1 MATTFTPLA
10 SLAGGALIGLAAVL
24 WMGLHGRIL
33 GATGLLGGLLK
44 FDDRSAWVVR
54 AALVAGMLVAPA
66 LMLAITGA
74 WPRIDVPV
82 GREAI
87 LVGGVLVGLGATV
100 GSGCTSGH
108 GVCGMARFSRR
119 SLVATLTFMAAALAT
134 VFVVRHVIGG

>member
-44 FDDRSAWVVR
+44 FDDPSAWIVR

-134 VFVVRHVIGG
+134 VFVVRHVIAG